1 MTTTTTTTVSDC
13 FLAIGKKNSSKLFV
27 RQVDVNNIT
36 SSTSSTTRVVVI
48 VVHGGP
54 GLSDHSESFA
64 GLRHLRGASTILFF
78 DQLGCGKSV
87 VDDSEEE
94 DTALYTTLKGHV
106 QQLQHVIEYCQKHFD
121 DDDTQL
127 CVLGHSWGGQV
138 LLELLLSSSS
148 SSSSSSSTTT
158 ATTSAGIDAAI
169 ISNTPLDEH
178 HYQEHQRRL
187 RASLEDDSIRAY
199 YEEQDAQMANEMT
212 VGAQIYRTLIGASDT
227 NITGEMK
234 DWSALSRLSV
244 YLRDDANTSSIPCLF
259 VSTKDDSIPH
269 EDYQL
274 VQQELPKAT
283 TEDDA
288 SASLSLHHQVVIME
302 QGGHGP
308 FFGATAEE
316 YFNIIEQFWKNTI
329 HDGGT
334 STNGR
339 VTSFERG

>member
-1 MTTTTTTTVSDC
+1 MTTTTTVSEC
-13 FLAIGKKNSSKLFV
+13 FLAIGKKNASKLFL
-27 RQVDVNNIT
+27 RQVDANNIT
-36 SSTSSTTRVVVI
+36 SSTSTRVVVI

-64 GLRHLRGASTILFF
+64 GLHHLRGASTVLFF

-87 VDDSEEE
+87 VDDTE
-94 DTALYTTLKGHV
+94 DAALYTTLKGHV
-106 QQLQHVIEYCQKHFD
+106 EQLQHVIEYCQKQFD
-121 DDDTQL
+121 DDDTKL

-138 LLELLLSSSS
+138 LLELLF
-148 SSSSSSSTTT
+148 SSSSSSTTT
-158 ATTSAGIDAAI
+158 TSAGIHAAI

-187 RASLEDDSIRAY
+187 RASLEDDSIRDY
-199 YEEQDAQMANEMT
+199 YEEQDAQTANDKT
-212 VGAQIYRTLIGASDT
+212 VGAQIYHTLIGTSDT

-244 YLRDDANTSSIPCLF
+244 YLRNANTTPCLF
-259 VSTKDDSIPH
+259 VSTKDDTIPH

-274 VQQELPKAT
+274 IVQQQELPIKAAA
-283 TEDDA
+283 EDDS
-288 SASLSLHHQVVIME
+288 SASSLLLHHQVVIMK

-308 FFGATAEE
+308 FFGATAAE
-316 YFNIIEQFWKNTI
+316 YFNIIEQFWKNAI
-329 HDGGT
+329 HGGT

-339 VTSFERG
+339 VTSVDEL